1 MAGITRDRPPG
12 SPARAHGFRQPKN
25 VRFYPMKNQIHACF
39 VATLAAL
46 TLAVTALAQEN
57 AYQPP
62 ALEQQGSWSLVM
74 VPDIQN
80 YVKWGRNQPIL
91 DLMMTWIDENIDPLN
106 IKMVVIVGDLVNN
119 NEKIINDHDGNQTT
133 TQQWQAASR
142 ALAKL
147 DGKVPYIAASGNHD
161 YSIDLQGNRR
171 SRYSEFIT
179 TERNPL
185 NQKILVQN
193 NRNEQ
198 DQPTLENSACE
209 IKGLNGR
216 DYLFLTVEYAPRDS
230 IVEWAKKIAAL
241 EQYKNH
247 RIVLI
252 THSYLD
258 AKDQLTG
265 PAPSTWIRWEPFNV
279 NNAIEKSARMELP
292 RSNTGRQIW
301 DKLVQPATN
310 IELVLCGHI
319 SGEGYR
325 QDANAAGKTVH
336 QILFDAQ
343 SVGGGYFEGNGGD
356 GWLRIMEFYPDGR
369 TAKVRTFSPLFAAS
383 PTTRQF
389 AWMKD
394 ARNEFEI
401 KFK

>member
-1 MAGITRDRPPG
+1 MKKKIHILAGWLAAILSLAG
-12 SPARAHGFRQPKN
+12 AARA
-25 VRFYPMKNQIHACF
+25 
-39 VATLAAL
+39 
-46 TLAVTALAQEN
+46 QEP
-57 AYQPP
+57 AYQKP
-62 ALEQQGSWSLVM
+62 ALEQKGSWSVIM

-91 DLMMTWIDENIDPLN
+91 DLMMAWIDENIDPLN

-119 NEKIINDHDGNQTT
+119 NEKIINDYDGNQTT
-133 TQQWQAASR
+133 QQQWDAVSR

-147 DGKVPYIAASGNHD
+147 DGKTPYIAASGNHD
-161 YSIDLQGNRR
+161 YSIDAHGNRR
-171 SRYSEFIT
+171 SRYSEFVT

-198 DQPTLENSACE
+198 GQPTLENSAYE
-209 IKGLNGR
+209 LKNLNGQ

-252 THSYLD
+252 THAYLD
-258 AKDQLTG
+258 TKDQRTG
-265 PAPSTWIRWEPFNV
+265 PEPLRWIYWEPYNID
-279 NNAIEKSARMELP
+279 NKIQKSPRILLP
-292 RSNTGRQIW
+292 KANTGMQLW
-301 DKLVQPATN
+301 EKLVQPATN

-325 QDANAAGKTVH
+325 QDPNAAGKTVH
-336 QILFDAQ
+336 QVLFDAQ
-343 SVGGGYFEGNGGD
+343 SMGGGGGTGNGGD
-356 GWLRIMEFYPDGR
+356 GWLRILEFHPDGQ
-369 TAKVRTFSPLFAAS
+369 TVKLRTFSPLFAAS
-383 PTTRQF
+383 PTTQQF
-389 AWMKD
+389 AWKKD
-394 ARNEFEI
+394 ARNEFEM